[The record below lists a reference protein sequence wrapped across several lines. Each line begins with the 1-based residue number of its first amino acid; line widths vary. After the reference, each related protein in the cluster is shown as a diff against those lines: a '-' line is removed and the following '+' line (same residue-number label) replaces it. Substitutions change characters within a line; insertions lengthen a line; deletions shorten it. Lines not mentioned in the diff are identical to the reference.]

1 MGFGDVFAYA
11 PPVFCSEVAPWM
23 LASEPLEVEA
33 TFAFYFVAP
42 VEVGYQVV
50 LDLVGI
56 FAEVA
61 MVRLVLVQLI
71 NVIVVFL
78 LGLENGWT

>member
-1 MGFGDVFAYA
+1 MGFGDVFAHA
-11 PPVFCSEVAPWM
+11 PPVFGSEVAPWM

-42 VEVGYQVV
+42 VKVGHQVV

-56 FAEVA
+56 FAEVTMVGLA
-61 MVRLVLVQLI
+61 LVRLI
-71 NVIVVFL
+71 YVIVVFL
-78 LGLENGWT
+78 LGLEND